1 MIPDDDRGFTLG
13 DGLFETVL
21 AEAGKLADWDA
32 HVARLAAGCAALGLP
47 APKEAVLRARADKA
61 LSRADLTRTRAAVRL
76 TWTAGSGGR
85 GLDRHAELTPRLV
98 VTAAPAPA
106 PKGPAR
112 LITASIRRNENSP
125 TSRHKTLSSLDNVLA
140 RREALNAGADE
151 AVMLNLAGRVSCAA
165 AANLFWLE
173 GEVFFTPA
181 LSCGVLAGIM
191 RARVVAALTASG
203 REVREVAA
211 PPEALV
217 RAKAIF
223 LTNSL
228 IGVRDVSE
236 FDGRPLPQQVG
247 SPFRQAGTAGP

>member
-1 MIPDDDRGFTLG
+1 M
-13 DGLFETVL
+13 
-21 AEAGKLADWDA
+21 
-32 HVARLAAGCAALGLP
+32 ARLAAGCAALGLP
-47 APKEAVLRARADKA
+47 APKAAVLRARADKA
-61 LSRADLTRTRAAVRL
+61 LITAGFAKARAAVRL
-76 TWTAGSGGR
+76 TWTAGSGDR
-85 GLDRHAELTPRLV
+85 GLDRPTELKPRLV

-112 LITASIRRNENSP
+112 LITASVRRNEHSLS
-125 TSRHKTLSSLDNVLA
+125 SRHKTLNSLDNVLA
-140 RREALNAGADE
+140 RREALQTGADE
-151 AVMLNLAGRVSCAA
+151 AVMLNLAGRLACAA

-173 GEVFFTPA
+173 GEAFFTPA
-181 LSCGVLAGIM
+181 LSCGVLAGTI
-191 RARVVAALTASG
+191 RARVIAGLTASG

-236 FDGRPLPQQVG
+236 IDGRPVPLQV
-247 SPFRQAGTAGP
+247 SSLLR

>member
-32 HVARLAAGCAALGLP
+32 HIARLAAGCAALGLP
-47 APKEAVLRARADKA
+47 APNPATLRARADKA
-61 LSRADLTRTRAAVRL
+61 LIKAELTRSRAAVRL
-76 TWTAGSGGR
+76 TWSAGSGGR
-85 GLDRHAELTPRLV
+85 GLDRPAELKPRLV
-98 VTAAPAPA
+98 VTASPAPE
-106 PKGPAR
+106 PKAPAR
-112 LITASIRRNENSP
+112 LITAGVRRNEHSAA
-125 TSRHKTLSSLDNVLA
+125 SRHKTLSSLDNVLA
-140 RREALNAGADE
+140 RSAALEAGADE
-151 AVMLNLAGRVSCAA
+151 AVMLNLAGRVACAA

-173 GEVFFTPA
+173 GEAFFTPA
-181 LSCGVLAGIM
+181 LSCGVLAGTV
-191 RARVVAALTASG
+191 RARLIAALTASG

-223 LTNSL
+223 LTSSL

-236 FDGRPLPQQVG
+236 VDGRPVPQQVG
-247 SPFRQAGTAGP
+247 QLMVVTLRGL